1 MDKLQRACLALLREH
16 EADGALP
23 TSGRFLWYELV
34 QRGVVD
40 KSQSRGHPGVRR
52 GVDQDVSEALTRLR
66 EAGLVPWWW
75 IADET
80 RRAYKYVGHRSVREG
95 LLDSLDSVHL
105 NPWGDAKGPV
115 VLCES
120 RSLAGVLDSVAE
132 EYGCSIAS
140 TNGQC
145 GGFLHTN
152 VVPLLDG
159 RRPVLYLGDLDLA
172 GDQIE
177 ANTRKVLSGTWRR
190 DDERFY
196 VTDWQRIALTDTQ
209 VDEHGLRPLAITKR
223 DRRYRDS
230 RPHQAIETEAL
241 SQRVLVDILRG
252 ELDRLVPEPLD
263 DVEVREDRER
273 DALRA
278 VLDSLD
284 EEE

>member
-1 MDKLQRACLALLREH
+1 
-16 EADGALP
+16 
-23 TSGRFLWYELV
+23 
-34 QRGVVD
+34 
-40 KSQSRGHPGVRR
+40 
-52 GVDQDVSEALTRLR
+52 
-66 EAGLVPWWW
+66 
-75 IADET
+75 
-80 RRAYKYVGHRSVREG
+80 
-95 LLDSLDSVHL
+95 
-105 NPWGDAKGPV
+105 
-115 VLCES
+115 
-120 RSLAGVLDSVAE
+120 
-132 EYGCSIAS
+132 
-140 TNGQC
+140 
-145 GGFLHTN
+145 
-152 VVPLLDG
+152 
-159 RRPVLYLGDLDLA
+159 
-172 GDQIE
+172 
-177 ANTRKVLSGTWRR
+177 VLSGTWRR